1 MTLHHYER
9 IHKQSSEIIVHS
21 LEIIMVL
28 MVCNNFLY
36 SVKAV
41 GYWPVSKLRRQK
53 EAKILCQIPNG
64 VKTHHS
70 SKTLPAPPH
79 QVIIPMT

>member
-9 IHKQSSEIIVHS
+9 IHKQSSEMIVHS

-53 EAKILCQIPNG
+53 EAKILCQKSRTESKLI
-64 VKTHHS
+64 THQKPSQLLLIKS
-70 SKTLPAPPH
+70 SSP
-79 QVIIPMT
+79 

>member
-9 IHKQSSEIIVHS
+9 IHKQSSEMIVHS

-41 GYWPVSKLRRQK
+41 GGVLAVSKLRRQK

-70 SKTLPAPPH
+70 SKTLPPPH

>member
-1 MTLHHYER
+1 M
-9 IHKQSSEIIVHS
+9 IVHS

-53 EAKILCQIPNG
+53 EAKILCQKSQTESKLI
-64 VKTHHS
+64 THQKPSQLLLIKS
-70 SKTLPAPPH
+70 SSP
-79 QVIIPMT
+79 